1 MKELLRLYFRTPLV
15 ARILGGFLIGSAIGI
30 LLWWSVG
37 EAARAAEPA
46 WKAYVEPFGAV
57 FVNMLKMIVIPVIF
71 FSLIVGSASLPIKK
85 LGRVGLKV
93 IGWYFFCSFLAAGV
107 GVGLALTINPGSGAG
122 LEGWQTIV
130 GGLEETQTAELQAKA
145 ETEGTF
151 RALLLSMFE
160 NPFSALANGRF
171 LPLIVFAIMFGLAI
185 RVLIEASRDA
195 RQVEQLENLLGIVV
209 AARDGMF
216 KLVDW
221 ILEYSPIGVLA
232 LSIVNF
238 GVYGPA
244 IVGPYISVTLGV
256 IGGIMAMVV
265 VVYSALLI
273 VTTRRNPVHVFSRI
287 QEAMIMAFMTRSSA
301 ATLPVSLKVA
311 EEDLKIREE
320 LASFS
325 LPLGATIN
333 MDGVCI
339 HLPMFAVLA
348 ANMFLEVDLSAA
360 TLIALVMTT
369 VLASIGAGGVPGG
382 SLMLLFI
389 ILETMG
395 LPADKVAVIVALA
408 LGINP
413 ILDMFE
419 TMNNITGDLVC
430 TYVVAD
436 NENLLST
443 ADTHAGD

>member
-1 MKELLRLYFRTPLV
+1 MKKLFALYFRTPLV
-15 ARILGGFLIGSAIGI
+15 ARILAGFVIGSIIGI
-30 LLWWSVG
+30 MLWWG
-37 EAARAAEPA
+37 AAPGADAAEPA
-46 WKAYVEPFGAV
+46 WKTYIEPFGAV

-71 FSLIVGSASLPIKK
+71 FSLIVGSASLPISKF
-85 LGRVGLKV
+85 GRIGLKV
-93 IGWYFFCSFLAAGV
+93 IGWYFFCSILAAVV
-107 GVGLALTINPGSGAG
+107 GVALALAINPGSGTAAQ
-122 LEGWQTIV
+122 GWEAMV
-130 GGLEETQTAELQAKA
+130 GGVEREQAA
-145 ETEGTF
+145 ALETEAATEHPF
-151 RALLLSMFE
+151 RQLLLSMFE
-160 NPFSALANGRF
+160 NPFGALANGNF
-171 LPLIVFAIMFGLAI
+171 LPIIVFAIMFGLAI
-185 RVLIEASRDA
+185 RVIVEASKNVK
-195 RQVEQLENLLGIVV
+195 QVEQLEGLVSIFSAL
-209 AARDGMF
+209 RDGMF

-238 GVYGPA
+238 GLYGPK

-256 IGGIMAMVV
+256 IVGIVVMVF
-265 VVYSALLI
+265 VVYSMLLRI
-273 VTTRRNPVHVFSRI
+273 VTKKNPFRVFKNI

-311 EEDLKIREE
+311 KEDLKVRGE

-333 MDGVCI
+333 MDGVCV

-348 ANMFLEVDLSAA
+348 ANMFGFDLTAP
-360 TLIALVMTT
+360 TLILLVMTT
-369 VLASIGAGGVPGG
+369 VLASVGAGGVPGG

-395 LPADKVAVIVALA
+395 LNGQQVSVIVALA

-436 NENLLST
+436 NENLLNVN
-443 ADTHAGD
+443 G

>member
-1 MKELLRLYFRTPLV
+1 MRKVFAWYFRTPVVL
-15 ARILGGFLIGSAIGI
+15 RILIGFLAGSIIGI
-30 LLWWSVG
+30 LLWLSAG
-37 EAARAAEPA
+37 AGGYAEPPA
-46 WKAYVEPFGAV
+46 WKKYVEPFGAV

-71 FSLIVGSASLPIKK
+71 FSLIVGAASLPIKK
-85 LGRVGLKV
+85 FGRIGLKV
-93 IGWYFFCSFLAAGV
+93 IGWYLFCSLVAAGV
-107 GVGLALTINPGSGAG
+107 GVFLALAINPGSGTGQADWKSMAAG
-122 LEGWQTIV
+122 I
-130 GGLEETQTAELQAKA
+130 EETETAELETKA
-145 ETEGTF
+145 AEDPF
-151 RALLLSMFE
+151 RRLLLSMFE
-160 NPFSALANGRF
+160 NPFGALSSGNF
-171 LPLIVFAIMFGLAI
+171 LPIIVFSILFGLAV
-185 RVLIEASRDA
+185 RVILEASKS
-195 RQVEQLENLLGIVV
+195 EQQTAHLESLVGLFSAV
-209 AARDGMF
+209 RDGMF

-232 LSIVNF
+232 LSIMNF
-238 GVYGPA
+238 GLYGPK

-256 IGGIMAMVV
+256 IGGILLMVI
-265 VVYSALLI
+265 VVYSLLLWI
-273 VTTRRNPVHVFSRI
+273 VTKKNPLHVLRRI

-301 ATLPVSLKVA
+301 ATLPVSIKVAKEELKV
-311 EEDLKIREE
+311 REE

-333 MDGVCI
+333 MDGVCV

-348 ANMFLEVDLSAA
+348 ANMFGLQLTAPG
-360 TLIALVMTT
+360 LALLVITT
-369 VLASIGAGGVPGG
+369 VLASIGAGGVPAG

-395 LPADKVAVIVALA
+395 LNAQQVSVIVALA

-436 NENLLST
+436 RENLLNAT
-443 ADTHAGD
+443 E

>member
-1 MKELLRLYFRTPLV
+1 MNRVLTRYFRTPLV
-15 ARILGGFLIGSAIGI
+15 LRILLGFVAGSIIGI
-30 LLWWSVG
+30 VLWGVRG
-37 EAARAAEPA
+37 AGPAVEPG
-46 WKAYVEPFGAV
+46 WKPYIEPFGAV

-71 FSLIVGSASLPIKK
+71 FSLIVGAASLPLKK
-85 LGRVGLKV
+85 FGRIGVKV
-93 IGWYFFCSFLAAGV
+93 IGWYLFCSLLAAGV
-107 GVGLALTINPGSGAG
+107 GVLLALTVNPGSGTDLTDWESLAG
-122 LEGWQTIV
+122 DV
-130 GGLEETQTAELQAKA
+130 EETQASELESKA
-145 ETEGTF
+145 ESPF
-151 RALLLSMFE
+151 RSLLLSMFE
-160 NPFSALANGRF
+160 NPFGALANGNF
-171 LPLIVFAIMFGLAI
+171 LPIIVFAILFGLAI
-185 RVLIEASRDA
+185 RVIIEREKDSEQVSHMKSLVGIFAAVRDA
-195 RQVEQLENLLGIVV
+195 I
-209 AARDGMF
+209 F

-232 LSIVNF
+232 LSIMNF
-238 GVYGPA
+238 GLYGPK
-244 IVGPYISVTLGV
+244 IFGPYIKVTLGV
-256 IGGIMAMVV
+256 VIGILAMVL
-265 VVYSALLI
+265 VVYSILLRL
-273 VTTRRNPVHVFSRI
+273 TTGKNPFYIFKRI

-311 EEDLKIREE
+311 KEELKVREE

-333 MDGVCI
+333 MDGVCV

-348 ANMFLEVDLSAA
+348 ANLFNLHLTASGLVV
-360 TLIALVMTT
+360 LVMTT

-389 ILETMG
+389 ILGTMG
-395 LPADKVAVIVALA
+395 LNEAQVAVIVALA

-436 NENLLST
+436 NEDLLDSSE
-443 ADTHAGD
+443 